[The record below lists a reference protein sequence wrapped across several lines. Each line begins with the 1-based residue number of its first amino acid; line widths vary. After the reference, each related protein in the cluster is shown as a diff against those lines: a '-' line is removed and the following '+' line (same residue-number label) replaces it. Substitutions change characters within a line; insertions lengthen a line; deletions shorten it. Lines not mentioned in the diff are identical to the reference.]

1 MTHITQARIEKTL
14 AVIIATAIAGERCP
28 QNDYGKGIESAALN
42 RLAKTGWIK
51 VEYSST
57 NYRTIHILKG
67 PHKGKH
73 TAPDT
78 SGNKVYATLDHEG
91 HRRHAVVDNSHR
103 TARSRPSLPKYS
115 FMKED
120 NA

>member
-42 RLAKTGWIK
+42 RLAKTGWIR

-57 NYRTIHILKG
+57 NFRTIHILKG

-78 SGNKVYATLDHEG
+78 SGNKVYATLDADG
-91 HRRHAVVDNSHR
+91 HKRHAVVDNSHR
-103 TARSRPSLPKYS
+103 TARARPSMPRYS
-115 FMKED
+115 FLQKD
-120 NA
+120 ST

>member
-1 MTHITQARIEKTL
+1 MTSITQARIEKTL

-28 QNDYGKGIESAALN
+28 QNEYGKGIESAALN

-51 VEYSST
+51 VLYSST

-78 SGNKVYATLDHEG
+78 SGNKVYAVLDCDG
-91 HRRHAVVDNSHR
+91 HKRLPVTDNSHR
-103 TARSRPSLPKYS
+103 TARARPSMPRYS
-115 FMKED
+115 FLQKD
-120 NA
+120 ST